1 MLSYRIS
8 TRYYRTQTA
17 RHLLWMLGLVI
28 AVVISIYYLFQAS
41 AVADFLVPALG
52 VAACSAYFI
61 KLFQHV
67 RHGRSAYPEI
77 ELDNQAKTLTLVQG
91 DNRIKVDISHILDL
105 RLKYRS
111 YHLEQI
117 QMTTQEGEVLRLE
130 GYDELE
136 DLGAELELLTPSHN
150 VKRSKIRIR

>member
-1 MLSYRIS
+1 MLYRIS
-8 TRYYRTQTA
+8 SAYYRTQTA
-17 RHLLWMLGLVI
+17 RHLLWMVGLVA
-28 AVVISIYYLFQAS
+28 AVLASIYYLFQAA
-41 AVADFLVPALG
+41 AVADFILPVLG
-52 VAACSAYFI
+52 IAACSAYFI

-67 RHGRSAYPEI
+67 RQGRAAYPEI

-91 DNRIKVDISHILDL
+91 DNRIQVDISHILDL